1 MTPST
6 QPLNVSIVGAG
17 IAGLTAAAA
26 LRRSGHRVHIFEA
39 LENKREIGA
48 GLSVQV
54 NSLRVLRHLGV
65 SKENL
70 NGVDL
75 KGVVVFD
82 SKGTTEVTI
91 PFAEE
96 KHENLLCLRSDLH
109 DELFR
114 IAGGEGFEGPP
125 AKMHLGSKVVACDV
139 EEGSITLANG
149 QVVHADLILAADGMN
164 SGLRTEILGQL
175 HKAVPSGFT
184 VFRCVFD
191 ASRLGPEMG
200 WVTDGLPGT
209 RNVMGNEEK
218 YRMIAVYTCSG
229 GSVVN
234 LVGLYEDSHQTDP
247 AWSSK
252 GTREEFLEE
261 FKSFNPM
268 FQSLISLVDND
279 VIKFQLRSVPLLDTW
294 TRGRAILIGDA
305 AHGSLPAL
313 GQGAGMAIE
322 EGGALG
328 CLFPLGTR
336 REDVPARLAAFQALR
351 KERGEFVNIESL
363 EQITI
368 PAKRGT
374 FAKSR
379 EMQAYIVE
387 YDAIQAAQECYQEYF
402 GGQQ

>member
-48 GLSVQV
+48 GLAVQV
-54 NSLRVLRHLGV
+54 NSLRVLRHLGI

-70 NGVDL
+70 NGVDH
-75 KGVVVFD
+75 KGAVVYD
-82 SKGTTEVTI
+82 SKGTTGVTI

-96 KHENLLCLRSDLH
+96 KHE
-109 DELFR
+109 E
-114 IAGGEGFEGPP
+114 AKEFEGPP

-175 HKAVPSGFT
+175 HKSIPSGFT
-184 VFRCVFD
+184 VFRAIFD
-191 ASRLGPEMG
+191 AARLGPDMG
-200 WVTDGLPGT
+200 WVTDGLAGM
-209 RNVMGNEEK
+209 RMVMGNEEK
-218 YRMIAVYTCSG
+218 YRMIGVFTCSG

-234 LVGLYEDSHQTDP
+234 IVGLYEDSHQADP

-261 FKSFNPM
+261 FMSFNPK
-268 FQSLISLVDND
+268 FQSLISLVDKD
-279 VIKFQLRSVPLLDTW
+279 VIKFQLRSVPLLDTAW
-294 TRGRAILIGDA
+294 DRCRHWDRAQGWPSRRAARSDACFLSGRRVRTYPRGW
-305 AHGSLPAL
+305 
-313 GQGAGMAIE
+313 Q
-322 EGGALG
+322 
-328 CLFPLGTR
+328 
-336 REDVPARLAAFQALR
+336 AFQTLR

-363 EQITI
+363 EQVTI

-387 YDAIQAAQECYQEYF
+387 YDAIQAAQECYQEHF